1 MTRTAIPALLRR
13 ELLENRVA
21 FLWTPG
27 VLLALMLLLLF
38 GGLLVVGH
46 HGVEGQI
53 VFAVGE
59 TETVGKDTN
68 GLLLLL
74 RKLAEHS
81 PDEQKVVIT
90 ALLHALTVPAFVA
103 VPFVVFFT
111 LLSSL
116 YEERRDRSILFW
128 KSMPVPDWAEVG
140 VKFLAASLLA
150 PMIALG
156 LAIVAQLATWAIML
170 FVAWGVDA
178 PLAPWTTA
186 LPVVAYQW
194 LVMAVA
200 LVVWALWAA
209 PVWGWVL
216 FCSAF
221 APRSP
226 FGFAVVPPIVL
237 LIIEGMFF
245 RTHHFAAW
253 LGRHLFASPL
263 LRGFPRGEIGAE
275 DLLALKLVD
284 LLGSLSEPGLWLGLA
299 IAAFFLAAATW
310 LRRHAL

>member
-1 MTRTAIPALLRR
+1 MIRTAIPALLRR

-27 VLLALMLLLLF
+27 VLLTLMLILLF
-38 GGLLVVGH
+38 GGLLALGR
-46 HGVEGQI
+46 HGGEGQI
-53 VFAVGE
+53 VFTMGE
-59 TETVGKDTN
+59 TAVKSADGL
-68 GLLLLL
+68 GLLLQELADHSL
-74 RKLAEHS
+74 R
-81 PDEQKVVIT
+81 EQKLVIT
-90 ALLHALTVPAFVA
+90 ALLHALSVPALIA

-140 VKFLAASLLA
+140 TKFLAATVLA
-150 PMIALG
+150 PAIVLG
-156 LAIVAQLATWAIML
+156 FAIVAQLVAWVVL
-170 FVAWGVDA
+170 VLVAWGVGA
-178 PLAPWTTA
+178 SLALWTTA
-186 LPVVAYQW
+186 LPLVAYQW
-194 LVMAVA
+194 LVMAMA
-200 LVVWALWAA
+200 LAVWALWAA

-237 LIIEGMFF
+237 LIIEGMFL
-245 RTHHFAAW
+245 RTHHFAEW
-253 LGRHLFASPL
+253 LGRHLFAFPL
-263 LRGFPRGEIGAE
+263 FRGLPQGEVSADG
-275 DLLALKLVD
+275 LVALKLVD
-284 LLGSLSEPGLWLGLA
+284 LATSLGAPGLWLGLV

>member
-13 ELLENRVA
+13 ELLENRIA

-27 VLLALMLLLLF
+27 VLLALMLILLF
-38 GGLLVVGH
+38 GGLLVLGR
-46 HGVEGQI
+46 HGTEGQI

-59 TETVGKDTN
+59 TVVKGANSLT
-68 GLLLLL
+68 LLLQ
-74 RKLAEHS
+74 KLAEHS
-81 PDEQKVVIT
+81 PGEQKLVVT
-90 ALLHALTVPAFVA
+90 ALLHALTVPAFIA

-128 KSMPVPDWAEVG
+128 KSMPVPDWTEVG
-140 VKFLAASLLA
+140 MKFLAATVLA
-150 PMIALG
+150 PAIALG
-156 LAIVAQLATWAIML
+156 LAIVAQLVTWVIMVL
-170 FVAWGVDA
+170 VAWSADA
-178 PLAPWTTA
+178 PVAPWMTA

-200 LVVWALWAA
+200 LAVWALWAA
-209 PVWGWVL
+209 PVWGWAL

-226 FGFAVVPPIVL
+226 FGFAVVLPIVL

-245 RTHHFAAW
+245 RTHHFAEW
-253 LGRHLFASPL
+253 LGRHLFAFPL
-263 LRGFPRGEIGAE
+263 LRGFPRGEVAAD

-284 LLGSLSEPGLWLGLA
+284 LTGSVSEPGLWLGVA

>member
-1 MTRTAIPALLRR
+1 MIRTAIPALLRR

-21 FLWTPG
+21 FFWTPG
-27 VLLALMLLLLF
+27 VLLTLMLILLF
-38 GGLLVVGH
+38 GGLLVLGW
-46 HGVEGQI
+46 HGNEGQI
-53 VFAVGE
+53 VFTMGE
-59 TETVGKDTN
+59 TVVEGAN
-68 GLLLLL
+68 GVSLLLQE
-74 RKLAEHS
+74 LADHT
-81 PDEQKVVIT
+81 PAEQKLVVT
-90 ALLHALTVPAFVA
+90 ALLHALAVPAFVA

-140 VKFLAASLLA
+140 MKFLAATLLA
-150 PMIALG
+150 PAIVLG
-156 LAIVAQLATWAIML
+156 FAIVAQLAAWLIL
-170 FVAWGVDA
+170 VLVAWGVGA
-178 PLAPWTTA
+178 SLVPWTTA

-200 LVVWALWAA
+200 LAVWALWAA

-245 RTHHFAAW
+245 RTHHFAEW
-253 LGRHLFASPL
+253 LGRHLFAFPL
-263 LRGFPRGEIGAE
+263 MRGFPQGEVGA
-275 DLLALKLVD
+275 DSLLALKLVD
-284 LLGSLSEPGLWLGLA
+284 LIASLSEPGLWLGLV